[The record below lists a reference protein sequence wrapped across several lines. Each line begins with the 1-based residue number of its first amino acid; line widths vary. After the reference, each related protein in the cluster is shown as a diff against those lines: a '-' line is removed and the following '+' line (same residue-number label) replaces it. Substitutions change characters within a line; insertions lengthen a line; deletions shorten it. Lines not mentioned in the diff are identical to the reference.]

1 MLPLM
6 QQINYFKWLTE
17 VLQCLGG
24 TPLQVVTTECL
35 QFKKMTI
42 SFEVPL
48 KQDLGTMMPIVA
60 SGKESLVQMTYER
73 TAIKVCLL
81 ELESYGYLIPYLS
94 WFKIKALQQNHQDIV
109 SLCETL
115 SRENLYDIVSEF
127 CYFQKYDSFFD
138 CTKQLIIFAFHLH
151 CRIYLVTLLRQ

>member
-35 QFKKMTI
+35 QFKQMTI

-48 KQDLGTMMPIVA
+48 RQDLGTMMPIVA

-73 TAIKVCLL
+73 TTIKVCLL
-81 ELESYGYLIPYLS
+81 ELESYGYIPYLS
-94 WFKIKALQQNHQDIV
+94 WFKIQALRQNQHDIV
-109 SLCETL
+109 SLCESL
-115 SRENLYDIVSEF
+115 SRENLHDIVCEF
-127 CYFQKYDSFFD
+127 C
-138 CTKQLIIFAFHLH
+138 
-151 CRIYLVTLLRQ
+151 